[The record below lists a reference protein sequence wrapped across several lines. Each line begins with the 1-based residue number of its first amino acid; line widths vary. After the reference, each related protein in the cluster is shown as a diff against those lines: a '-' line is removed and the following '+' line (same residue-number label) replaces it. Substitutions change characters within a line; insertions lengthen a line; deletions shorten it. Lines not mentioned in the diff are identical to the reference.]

1 MVINA
6 YTMIRFVPA
15 VFKTSSTVDVA
26 PGIPFSSVKSGLAA
40 LDTIP
45 AAGTLQLIA
54 FIGILEAGFA
64 IRKEEIEAAQIKA
77 SGWCA
82 LSSYSIGD

>member
-6 YTMIRFVPA
+6 YTIQFVLV
-15 VFKTSSTVDVA
+15 VFKTPFTVDVA
-26 PGIPFSSVKSGLAA
+26 PGISFSSVKSGLAA

-64 IRKEEIEAAQIKA
+64 IARKRLKLLK
-77 SGWCA
+77 SKPPDGVP
-82 LSSYSIGD
+82 